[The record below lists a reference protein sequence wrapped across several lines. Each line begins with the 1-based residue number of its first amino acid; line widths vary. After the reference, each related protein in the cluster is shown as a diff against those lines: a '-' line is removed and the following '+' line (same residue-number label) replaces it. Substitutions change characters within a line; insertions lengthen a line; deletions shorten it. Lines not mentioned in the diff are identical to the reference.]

1 MAKTQIT
8 TAAEAASLVKDGMTV
23 MVGGFMAN
31 GTPEPI
37 IDELVKSNV
46 KDLTIICNDAGF
58 GRKKDKETG
67 EWKGKASGV
76 GKLVENG
83 QVKKLIASHVGL
95 NPEFGAKY
103 FEGEIDLELVPQG
116 TLAERI
122 RCGGSGL
129 GGFYTPTGVG
139 TEVAE
144 GKEIKT
150 IDGVDY
156 ILELPLHA
164 DIALI
169 GGHKADASGNLR
181 YIGSERNFN
190 PMMAMAADT
199 VVAGRLSCRRSRIM
213 GDIKNFI
220 ASRVAKELKDGDVV
234 NLGIGL
240 PTLVPNHLPE
250 GVDLTLQSENGFVGL
265 VPLEEGK
272 ESPHVVNAGGVMA
285 GIADDGAFFSS
296 ADSFAIIRGGHVDVT
311 VLGSLQVD
319 EKGNIANYKIPGKML
334 PGMGGAMDLVVGA
347 RKVIVAMEHT
357 NKGKHKI
364 LKECTLPLTAKGQ
377 VNLIVTEMGVM
388 KVTPEGLALVEYNPE
403 YTIEEIQA
411 ATEAELIIAD
421 DLKEMAV

>member
-67 EWKGKASGV
+67 EWKGKARGV

-199 VVAGRLSCRRSRIM
+199 VVAGVSEIVEAGQIGVGYLPQDASVFRKMSVEDNIVSVMEMKGMSKSERKEKLEALIDEFNLSKVRRS
-213 GDIKNFI
+213 
-220 ASRVAKELKDGDVV
+220 
-234 NLGIGL
+234 LGIQLSGGERRRCEIARAL
-240 PTLVPNHLPE
+240 AIDPKFVLLDEPFA
-250 GVDLTLQSENGFVGL
+250 GVDPIAVEDIQYIIAKLKYRNIGVIITDHNVGETLAITDRAYL
-265 VPLEEGK
+265 LYEGTILQ
-272 ESPHVVNAGGVMA
+272 EGTPAQLA
-285 GIADDGAFFSS
+285 ADE
-296 ADSFAIIRGGHVDVT
+296 DVRT
-311 VLGSLQVD
+311 KYLGSGFQLKRSVSVQRAKD
-319 EKGNIANYKIPGKML
+319 DYEAML
-334 PGMGGAMDLVVGA
+334 
-347 RKVIVAMEHT
+347 RQKE
-357 NKGKHKI
+357 NK
-364 LKECTLPLTAKGQ
+364 
-377 VNLIVTEMGVM
+377 
-388 KVTPEGLALVEYNPE
+388 
-403 YTIEEIQA
+403 
-411 ATEAELIIAD
+411 
-421 DLKEMAV
+421 

>member
-67 EWKGKASGV
+67 EWKGKARGV

-169 GGHKADASGNLR
+169 KATKADTAGNLYFR
-181 YIGSERNFN
+181 LNSRATNSTMAFAGDFVIAEIGR
-190 PMMAMAADT
+190 A
-199 VVAGRLSCRRSRIM
+199 SCRE
-213 GDIKNFI
+213 
-220 ASRVAKELKDGDVV
+220 RV
-234 NLGIGL
+234 
-240 PTLVPNHLPE
+240 
-250 GVDLTLQSENGFVGL
+250 
-265 VPLEEGK
+265 
-272 ESPHVVNAGGVMA
+272 
-285 GIADDGAFFSS
+285 
-296 ADSFAIIRGGHVDVT
+296 
-311 VLGSLQVD
+311 
-319 EKGNIANYKIPGKML
+319 
-334 PGMGGAMDLVVGA
+334 
-347 RKVIVAMEHT
+347 
-357 NKGKHKI
+357 
-364 LKECTLPLTAKGQ
+364 
-377 VNLIVTEMGVM
+377 
-388 KVTPEGLALVEYNPE
+388 
-403 YTIEEIQA
+403 
-411 ATEAELIIAD
+411 
-421 DLKEMAV
+421 

>member
-1 MAKTQIT
+1 MHSPYAHAIIKSIDFT
-8 TAAEAASLVKDGMTV
+8 EAAKVPGVKGFLTGADFPEGHNLGNPEAFKELADKEPLCRKKVRMVGDEVAAVCATTEEAATEAAALVKDGMTL

-46 KDLTIICNDAGF
+46 KDLTVICNDAGF
-58 GRKKDKETG
+58 GRKKDKVTG
-67 EWKGKASGV
+67 EWKGAARGV

-144 GKEIKT
+144 GKEIKE
-150 IDGVDY
+150 IDGIEY

-164 DIALI
+164 DVALI
-169 GGHKADASGNLR
+169 GGHTADAAGNLR

-199 VVAGRLSCRRSRIM
+199 VIAGVSEIVDA
-213 GDIKNFI
+213 GQIGADY
-220 ASRVAKELKDGDVV
+220 VETP
-234 NLGIGL
+234 GIFVDY
-240 PTLVPNHLPE
+240 LV
-250 GVDLTLQSENGFVGL
+250 
-265 VPLEEGK
+265 
-272 ESPHVVNAGGVMA
+272 
-285 GIADDGAFFSS
+285 
-296 ADSFAIIRGGHVDVT
+296 
-311 VLGSLQVD
+311 
-319 EKGNIANYKIPGKML
+319 
-334 PGMGGAMDLVVGA
+334 GGA
-347 RKVIVAMEHT
+347 E
-357 NKGKHKI
+357 
-364 LKECTLPLTAKGQ
+364 
-377 VNLIVTEMGVM
+377 
-388 KVTPEGLALVEYNPE
+388 
-403 YTIEEIQA
+403 
-411 ATEAELIIAD
+411 
-421 DLKEMAV
+421 

>member
-67 EWKGKASGV
+67 EWKGKARGV

-139 TEVAE
+139 TEVA
-144 GKEIKT
+144 GRK
-150 IDGVDY
+150 
-156 ILELPLHA
+156 
-164 DIALI
+164 
-169 GGHKADASGNLR
+169 
-181 YIGSERNFN
+181 RN
-190 PMMAMAADT
+190 
-199 VVAGRLSCRRSRIM
+199 
-213 GDIKNFI
+213 
-220 ASRVAKELKDGDVV
+220 KD
-234 NLGIGL
+234 N
-240 PTLVPNHLPE
+240 
-250 GVDLTLQSENGFVGL
+250 
-265 VPLEEGK
+265 
-272 ESPHVVNAGGVMA
+272 
-285 GIADDGAFFSS
+285 
-296 ADSFAIIRGGHVDVT
+296 
-311 VLGSLQVD
+311 
-319 EKGNIANYKIPGKML
+319 
-334 PGMGGAMDLVVGA
+334 
-347 RKVIVAMEHT
+347 
-357 NKGKHKI
+357 
-364 LKECTLPLTAKGQ
+364 
-377 VNLIVTEMGVM
+377 
-388 KVTPEGLALVEYNPE
+388 
-403 YTIEEIQA
+403 
-411 ATEAELIIAD
+411 
-421 DLKEMAV
+421 

>member
-67 EWKGKASGV
+67 EWKGKARGV

-129 GGFYTPTGVG
+129 GGFYTPTGAG

-169 GGHKADASGNLR
+169 GGHKADVSGNLR

-199 VVAGRLSCRRSRIM
+199 VVAGVSEIVEA
-213 GDIKNFI
+213 GQIGADY
-220 ASRVAKELKDGDVV
+220 VETP
-234 NLGIGL
+234 GIFVDY
-240 PTLVPNHLPE
+240 LV
-250 GVDLTLQSENGFVGL
+250 
-265 VPLEEGK
+265 
-272 ESPHVVNAGGVMA
+272 
-285 GIADDGAFFSS
+285 
-296 ADSFAIIRGGHVDVT
+296 
-311 VLGSLQVD
+311 
-319 EKGNIANYKIPGKML
+319 
-334 PGMGGAMDLVVGA
+334 GGA
-347 RKVIVAMEHT
+347 E
-357 NKGKHKI
+357 
-364 LKECTLPLTAKGQ
+364 
-377 VNLIVTEMGVM
+377 
-388 KVTPEGLALVEYNPE
+388 
-403 YTIEEIQA
+403 
-411 ATEAELIIAD
+411 
-421 DLKEMAV
+421 

>member
-8 TAAEAASLVKDGMTV
+8 TAAEAAALVKDGMTL

-46 KDLTIICNDAGF
+46 KNLTVICNDAGF
-58 GRKKDKETG
+58 GRKKDKVTG
-67 EWKGKASGV
+67 EWKGDARGV

-144 GKEIKT
+144 GKEIKE
-150 IDGVDY
+150 IDGIEY

-164 DIALI
+164 DVALI
-169 GGHKADASGNLR
+169 GGHTADAAGNLR

-199 VVAGRLSCRRSRIM
+199 VIAGVSEIVDA
-213 GDIKNFI
+213 GQIGADY
-220 ASRVAKELKDGDVV
+220 VETP
-234 NLGIGL
+234 GIFVDY
-240 PTLVPNHLPE
+240 LV
-250 GVDLTLQSENGFVGL
+250 
-265 VPLEEGK
+265 
-272 ESPHVVNAGGVMA
+272 
-285 GIADDGAFFSS
+285 
-296 ADSFAIIRGGHVDVT
+296 
-311 VLGSLQVD
+311 
-319 EKGNIANYKIPGKML
+319 
-334 PGMGGAMDLVVGA
+334 GGA
-347 RKVIVAMEHT
+347 E
-357 NKGKHKI
+357 
-364 LKECTLPLTAKGQ
+364 
-377 VNLIVTEMGVM
+377 
-388 KVTPEGLALVEYNPE
+388 
-403 YTIEEIQA
+403 
-411 ATEAELIIAD
+411 
-421 DLKEMAV
+421 

>member
-67 EWKGKASGV
+67 EWKGKARGV

-83 QVKKLIASHVGL
+83 QVRKLIASHVGF

-169 GGHKADASGNLR
+169 GGHTADASGNLR

-199 VVAGRLSCRRSRIM
+199 VVAGVSEIVEA
-213 GDIKNFI
+213 GQIGADY
-220 ASRVAKELKDGDVV
+220 VETP
-234 NLGIGL
+234 GIFVDY
-240 PTLVPNHLPE
+240 LV
-250 GVDLTLQSENGFVGL
+250 
-265 VPLEEGK
+265 
-272 ESPHVVNAGGVMA
+272 
-285 GIADDGAFFSS
+285 
-296 ADSFAIIRGGHVDVT
+296 
-311 VLGSLQVD
+311 
-319 EKGNIANYKIPGKML
+319 
-334 PGMGGAMDLVVGA
+334 GGA
-347 RKVIVAMEHT
+347 E
-357 NKGKHKI
+357 
-364 LKECTLPLTAKGQ
+364 
-377 VNLIVTEMGVM
+377 
-388 KVTPEGLALVEYNPE
+388 
-403 YTIEEIQA
+403 
-411 ATEAELIIAD
+411 
-421 DLKEMAV
+421 